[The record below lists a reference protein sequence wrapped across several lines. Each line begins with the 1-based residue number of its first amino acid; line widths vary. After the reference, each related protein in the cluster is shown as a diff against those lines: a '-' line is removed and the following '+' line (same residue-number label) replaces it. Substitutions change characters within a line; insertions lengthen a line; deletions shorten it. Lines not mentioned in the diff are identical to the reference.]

1 MELNILQKIQS
12 NSNGLTKAQLQ
23 VSEYIQDNL
32 VEASFQTLDK
42 IAASIGTST
51 TTVMRFAFSLG
62 FSGYSE
68 LQKELQ
74 NYIRHKLTPE
84 SRLAKHLET
93 TNDASLKLR
102 CAEKQINNINNTQ
115 AMLSEEV
122 IQESIQFIKKAKKI
136 YLLGARTSFTIS
148 YFLYQSL
155 IQQLDNCE
163 LLSPVGQDIDRIL
176 NITADDLMIVVSLP
190 RYAKSTIEMV
200 KAVRNLR
207 RPTIIAITDGFA
219 APLVPYSDIILPC
232 EYDSLSYHNSMMAP
246 LYIADLLVTGLSQAA
261 KSKAVKRLADAEKL
275 MSMLE
280 YHYMNK

>member
-12 NSNGLTKAQLQ
+12 SSNNLTKAQLQ

-32 VEASFQTLDK
+32 VEASFQTLDQ

-74 NYIRHKLTPE
+74 NYIRSKLTPE
-84 SRLAKHLET
+84 SRLAKNLGTVNE
-93 TNDASLKLR
+93 ASLILK
-102 CAEKQINNINNTQ
+102 CAEKQINNIKNTQ

-122 IQESIQFIKKAKKI
+122 IQESIRFIKKAKTI
-136 YLLGARTSFTIS
+136 YLLGARTSYTIS

-155 IQQLDNCE
+155 TQQLDNCE

-200 KAVRNLR
+200 KAIRNLR
-207 RPTIIAITDGFA
+207 NPSIITITDGFA

-232 EYDSLSYHNSMMAP
+232 EYDSLSYHNSMTAP
-246 LYIADLLVTGLSQAA
+246 LYIAELLVTELSQVA
-261 KSKAVKRLADAEKL
+261 KSKATKRLVDTEKL
-275 MSMLE
+275 MKVLD
-280 YHYMNK
+280 YHYE

>member
-1 MELNILQKIQS
+1 MNINILQKIQS
-12 NSNGLTKAQLQ
+12 SSNDLTKAQLQ

-32 VEASFQTLDK
+32 VDASFQTLDQ

-74 NYIRHKLTPE
+74 SYIRSKLTPE
-84 SRLAKHLET
+84 SRMTKNMESI
-93 TNDASLKLR
+93 DEVSLIPK
-102 CAEKQINNINNTQ
+102 CAEKQINNIKNTQ
-115 AMLSEEV
+115 EMLTEEI
-122 IQESIQFIKKAKKI
+122 IQESIRFIKKAKTI
-136 YLLGARTSFTIS
+136 YLLGARTSFTVS

-176 NITADDLMIVVSLP
+176 NITAEDLIIAVSLP
-190 RYAKSTIEMV
+190 RYARSSIEIV

-207 RPTIIAITDGFA
+207 NPSIITITDGFA

-232 EYDSLSYHNSMMAP
+232 EYDSLSYHNSMAAP
-246 LYIADLLVTGLSQAA
+246 LYIADLLVTGLAKAA
-261 KSKAVKRLADAEKL
+261 KSETTKRLTDAEELMKL
-275 MSMLE
+275 LN
-280 YHYMNK
+280 YHYE

>member
-1 MELNILQKIQS
+1 MDLNILQKLQS
-12 NSNGLTKAQLQ
+12 KANDLTKAQLQ

-32 VEASFQTLDK
+32 VEASFQTLDQ

-62 FSGYSE
+62 FTGYSE

-74 NYIRHKLTPE
+74 NYIRSKLTPE
-84 SRLAKHLET
+84 SRLAKNLET
-93 TNDASLKLR
+93 ANDASLIVK
-102 CAEKQINNINNTQ
+102 CAEKLINNINNTQ
-115 AMLSEEV
+115 TMLSEETLK
-122 IQESIQFIKKAKKI
+122 ESIRLIKKAKTV

-190 RYAKSTIEMV
+190 RYAKSTIEIV
-200 KAVRNLR
+200 KAIRNLR
-207 RPTIIAITDGFA
+207 NPSIITITDGFA

-232 EYDSLSYHNSMMAP
+232 EYDSLSYHNSMAAP
-246 LYIADLLVTGLSQAA
+246 LYIADLLVTELAQTT
-261 KSKAVKRLADAEKL
+261 KSKTTKRLADTEELMKL
-275 MSMLE
+275 LN
-280 YHYMNK
+280 YHYE